1 MNQFNPDKRL
11 TFPADPPGLVAAL
24 HSETR
29 ALLTER
35 GDHRYADGRMLVKTV
50 MLAGG
55 CIGSYA
61 LALHQSD
68 LPLYFSWYFAAIVF
82 AMLLTVNVVH
92 DASHNAFL
100 KGKKA
105 NAWVNRIVAI
115 PLGLDPDCW
124 RVRHVRFHHGFTN
137 IECYDPD
144 TAENGLMRQTPW
156 QRWRPFMRAQR
167 YYWPLVAALTF
178 PWYIWIVDW
187 LDRGGYTPVTPHLA
201 QQGIIGWTF
210 FLTGKSLH
218 AAFSLVL
225 PMWLLADRFSA
236 GSILLTY
243 MLCQMISSLIF
254 VMLVIGT
261 HWAKGSAQLP
271 PDGGKMAQGRLSH
284 TFATTFDWSTRPAF
298 MGYWLG
304 GLNLHLTHHLF
315 PHWSHRH
322 YPQLSRIIEDVA
334 AREGL
339 DYRRLTLAD
348 LMSLEQRFLRRMG
361 ERPERHGEWP

>member
-1 MNQFNPDKRL
+1 MNPFNPERRL
-11 TFPADPPGLVAAL
+11 TFPADPPRLVTAL

-29 ALLTER
+29 TLLTER

-50 MLAGG
+50 MLAGAF
-55 CIGSYA
+55 IASYV
-61 LALHQSD
+61 LALHQSV
-68 LPLYFSWYFAAIVF
+68 LSLYFSWYFAAIVF
-82 AMLLTVNVVH
+82 AMLLAVNVVH

-100 KGKKA
+100 KSKKA
-105 NAWVNRIVAI
+105 NAWLNRIAAI

-144 TAENGLMRQTPW
+144 TAENGLIRQTPW
-156 QRWRPFMRAQR
+156 QRWRPFMRMQR

-178 PWYIWIVDW
+178 PWYIWFVDW
-187 LDRGGYTPVTPHLA
+187 LDRGGYTPVAPHLA

-210 FLTGKSLH
+210 FLTGKALH
-218 AAFSLVL
+218 VAFSLVL
-225 PMWLLADRFSA
+225 PMWLLADRFST

-243 MLCQMISSLIF
+243 ILCQMISSLIF
-254 VMLVIGT
+254 VMLIIGT
-261 HWAKGSAQLP
+261 HWAKGCAQLP
-271 PDGGKMAQGRLSH
+271 PEGGKMVQGRLSH
-284 TFATTFDWSTRPAF
+284 TFATTFDWSTRPVF
-298 MGYWLG
+298 IGYWLG

-339 DYRRLTLAD
+339 DYRRLTVAE
-348 LMSLEQRFLRRMG
+348 LMSLQQRFLRRMG
-361 ERPERHGEWP
+361 ERPERQGELP